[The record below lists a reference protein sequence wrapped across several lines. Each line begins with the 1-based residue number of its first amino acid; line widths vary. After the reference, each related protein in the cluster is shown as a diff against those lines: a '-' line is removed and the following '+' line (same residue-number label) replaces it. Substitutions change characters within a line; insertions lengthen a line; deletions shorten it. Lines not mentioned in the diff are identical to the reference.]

1 MNNMKVLP
9 DDFEEAFIGF
19 AEKNMKSKFIAIYDR
34 NKCIDITMKKM
45 NLDHEKAIEWF
56 EENVDAMDKGEETPI
71 VIHPMNSDQFD
82 DLAEYLWG
90 HRNHMN
96 ENKKIR
102 LIYEKKI

>member
-1 MNNMKVLP
+1 MITLEGYE
-9 DDFEEAFIGF
+9 DAFIGF
-19 AEKNMKSKFIAIYDR
+19 TERFQNNKFIAIYDR

-56 EENVDAMDKGEETPI
+56 EYNVDAMDKGEETPI

>member
-1 MNNMKVLP
+1 MITLEGYE
-9 DDFEEAFIGF
+9 DAFIGF
-19 AEKNMKSKFIAIYDR
+19 TERFQNNKFIAIYDR

-45 NLDHEKAIEWF
+45 DLDHEKAIEWF
-56 EENVDAMDKGEETPI
+56 EYHVDAMDKGEETPI
-71 VIHPMNSDQFD
+71 VIHPMNLDQFN

-90 HRNHMN
+90 HRKHMN

>member
-1 MNNMKVLP
+1 MK
-9 DDFEEAFIGF
+9 
-19 AEKNMKSKFIAIYDR
+19 N
-34 NKCIDITMKKM
+34 M

-56 EENVDAMDKGEETPI
+56 EYNVDAMDKGEETPI
-71 VIHPMNSDQFD
+71 VIHPMNLDQFN

-90 HRNHMN
+90 HRKHMN